1 MVEGQFFG
9 EYEVVE
15 EIGRGGMSIIYKA
28 KHPNLPKFVAIKVL
42 SKYYSEDPAFLERF
56 KKAHKRRQ

>member
-15 EIGRGGMSIIYKA
+15 EIGRGGMSIIYKESSE
-28 KHPNLPKFVAIKVL
+28 KLL
-42 SKYYSEDPAFLERF
+42 SFAFNIS
-56 KKAHKRRQ
+56 KS